1 VEVSVGLMPLS
12 GGVQRLV
19 NRVGLARA
27 KEITMFGRRYDAKT
41 LETWGAINM
50 VVPDIKLLDSA
61 ISFSKQLANGP
72 TTSFKEIKKI
82 ANITAL
88 KGIKEADKY
97 MKKSNNKV
105 LTSED
110 AKKGISFLA
119 GKLNTINF
127 KGK

>member
-1 VEVSVGLMPLS
+1 
-12 GGVQRLV
+12 
-19 NRVGLARA
+19 
-27 KEITMFGRRYDAKT
+27 
-41 LETWGAINM
+41 M
-50 VVPDIKLLDSA
+50 VLLHLLKKL
-61 ISFSKQLANGP
+61 
-72 TTSFKEIKKI
+72 KKI